1 MTAVRFTAPD
11 TPSWV
16 DRLSGDDWHN
26 FARLQNFLRS
36 QPGAGD
42 AQVNSLASESLRV
55 LRHLPD
61 PTSPAFQAR
70 GLVVGYVQSG
80 KTANYTAVA
89 ARAADAGYRLVIVL
103 SGIHESLRA
112 QTQRRLN
119 RELTG
124 HEDGG
129 VDPGKW
135 GQQWVTL
142 TSPTDDFDKD
152 EDPRQLQGRAP
163 CLVVA
168 KKLVPILQG
177 IDTWVSKV
185 QKHLTDTPVLVIDD
199 EADQASINIPRKGN
213 PTVSGKT
220 DPTEQ
225 RSAPS
230 RTNALIRKILNRL
243 PKAAYIGYTATPF
256 ANILISRDDHHPEYG
271 RDLFPRDFV
280 LQLPRPARYTGTEE
294 LFGPSAR
301 DRDVICKVP
310 ADDVDLL
317 RKRRRRRNDEEVRLG
332 PAKLPDSLVD
342 ATLAFC
348 LVGAVRRARG
358 QAGKPHTMLVHVSAL
373 KDDQNRIKTALEAHI
388 AYLRSKHSTSG
399 GLTAI
404 LREVWARISPGIKK
418 APSDSEVF
426 REAVQVMN
434 SLELVL
440 MNSDTDDEFDY
451 ENRPDRHIIAI
462 GGNRLSRGLTLQGL
476 TISYFLRTTAAC
488 DTLLQMARWY
498 GYRID
503 YEDLIRIW
511 TTEGIARWF
520 AELALVEES
529 LRDSIIALERAGKR
543 PSEMAIR
550 LRAHSEL
557 FLTNKSKSA
566 NAVESKGSW
575 SGTHPQTVL
584 LPLHEPERL
593 RTNHELTVQLLSRA
607 GPGASGHG
615 GLIFR
620 DMAAGSIVEFLRSY
634 RLHPDV
640 RAFDGGGIAEWI
652 DQRSAA
658 DELTNWSVFLPTN
671 GDSENTAELS
681 GHRVRLTARRKIN
694 DNGIGILIDPR
705 HEGVDLPE
713 GPGAYRQGNKYDSQ
727 AMRGS
732 RPATNGLL
740 IIYPL
745 DPVPL
750 GLPKTAGPVIA
761 IALSLPRTSDLD
773 ANWIVNRSFSSE
785 DE

>member
-1 MTAVRFTAPD
+1 MNTVRIVAPD

-16 DRLSGDDWHN
+16 DRLSNEDWHN
-26 FARLQNFLRS
+26 FARLQDFLRR
-36 QPGAGD
+36 QPGSSD

-61 PTSPAFQAR
+61 PTTTAFQAR

-112 QTQRRLN
+112 QTQHRLN

-135 GQQWVTL
+135 GQQWESL
-142 TSPTDDFDKD
+142 TSPTKDFNKD
-152 EDPRQLQGRAP
+152 EDPRRLQGRAP

-168 KKLVPILQG
+168 KKLVPILRG

-185 QKHLTDTPVLVIDD
+185 EKHLTDTPVLVIDD

-213 PTVSGKT
+213 PTVSDKA
-220 DPTEQ
+220 DPTEKL
-225 RSAPS
+225 SAPS
-230 RTNALIRKILNRL
+230 KTNALIRSILNRL

-256 ANILISRDDHHPEYG
+256 ANILISRDDHHPRFG

-280 LQLPRPARYTGTEE
+280 LQLPRPPRYTGTEE
-294 LFGPSAR
+294 LFGTSAQ
-301 DRDVICKVP
+301 DRDVICAVP

-317 RKRRRRRNDEEVRLG
+317 KKRRRRRNDEEVRVS
-332 PAKLPDSLVD
+332 PEILPDSLVD

-348 LVGAVRRARG
+348 LVGAVRRSRG
-358 QAGKPHTMLVHVSAL
+358 QGGRPHTMLVHVSAL
-373 KDDQNRIKTALEAHI
+373 KDDQSRIKTALGAHI
-388 AYLRSKHSTSG
+388 AYLRSKHSTLG
-399 GLTAI
+399 GLTA
-404 LREVWARISPGIKK
+404 LLKDVWVRISPGIRPR
-418 APSDSEVF
+418 PSDAEVF
-426 REAVQVMN
+426 RDAVQVLN
-434 SLELVL
+434 SLEIVL
-440 MNSDTDDEFDY
+440 MNSDSDDEFDY
-451 ENRPDRHIIAI
+451 ENRPGRHIIAI

-529 LRDSIIALERAGKR
+529 LRDSINALERAGKR

-557 FLTNKSKSA
+557 LLTNKSKSA
-566 NAVESKGSW
+566 NAVETQGSW

-584 LPLHEPERL
+584 LPIHEPERL
-593 RTNHELTVQLLSRA
+593 RINHELVVQLLKGA
-607 GPGASGHG
+607 GEGASIHG
-615 GLIFR
+615 GLLFR
-620 DMAAGSIVEFLRSY
+620 DVAAGRIVDFLRSY

-640 RAFDGGGIAEWI
+640 RAFDSGGVAEWI
-652 DQRSAA
+652 QRRSAS

-671 GDSENTAELS
+671 GDSEHTADLS
-681 GHRVRLTARRKIN
+681 GHRVRLTCRRKIN
-694 DNGIGILIDPR
+694 ENGIGILIDPR

-727 AMRGS
+727 AMRSS
-732 RPATNGLL
+732 RPAINGLL

-745 DPVPL
+745 DPVLL
-750 GLPKTAGPVIA
+750 GLSKEAGPVMA
-761 IALSLPRTSDLD
+761 IALSLPRTSDLE